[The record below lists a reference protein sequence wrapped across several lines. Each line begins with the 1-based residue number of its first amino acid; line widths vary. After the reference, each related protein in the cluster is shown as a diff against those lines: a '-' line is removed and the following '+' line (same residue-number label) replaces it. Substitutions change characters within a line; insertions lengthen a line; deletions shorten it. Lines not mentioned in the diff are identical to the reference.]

1 VNIIKLVDTN
11 GVVTG
16 EAADAVKSM
25 AQGLLTHKAVARP
38 QDLPVMVIQL
48 PEPMT
53 TGYQVTK
60 AETVRSWITAYK
72 ALHERGVV
80 FEYLSLESP
89 NVSTVEAYTNQG
101 YTIIFDISGSLEA
114 QIESYKVYMKTQGK
128 KVGAQEYIDVRVPGK
143 IFVK

>member
-1 VNIIKLVDTN
+1 
-11 GVVTG
+11 
-16 EAADAVKSM
+16 M